1 MDATLVSLAIGFVVG
16 VWVGRSSLRSR
27 ASSLEVQLQKAQ
39 EEADENF
46 NDYSELVAEYNDLV
60 DDYNEAISPKP
71 KSKSKPK
78 PKTAGSLAKVSSSKP
93 TGTSSQLS
101 PKTDLS
107 TSAPKPVDVSRTVAP
122 AAPPPKITTRT
133 ASLPPGVRAIDGWSE
148 KSDWLAADD
157 AALKNLINQGQS
169 VASVAIALGIDQKDV
184 AFRATRLF
192 FDEWGEL
199 DDKANAPF
207 DGTTWTKAQKV
218 QFDELVTAKRSLV
231 EITKRLGRTKIAI
244 GWRMIDNRRMHF

>member
-1 MDATLVSLAIGFVVG
+1 MDAAVVGLAIGFVVG

-27 ASSLEVQLQKAQ
+27 ANSLEVQLQKAQ
-39 EEADENF
+39 EEAEENF

-60 DDYNEAISPKP
+60 DDYNEAIRP
-71 KSKSKPK
+71 KSKPK
-78 PKTAGSLAKVSSSKP
+78 PKTAGSQAKVASSNEADASVSSKSP
-93 TGTSSQLS
+93 T
-101 PKTDLS
+101 KTDV
-107 TSAPKPVDVSRTVAP
+107 TPKVPNPGEADVP
-122 AAPPPKITTRT
+122 AGSPPIIVTRT
-133 ASLPPGVRAIDGWSE
+133 ASLPPGLRAIDNWSE
-148 KSDWLAADD
+148 KSDWLSADD

-169 VASVAIALGIDQKDV
+169 VASTAIALGIDQKDV
-184 AFRATRLF
+184 AYRATRLY

-199 DDKANAPF
+199 DDKSNAPF

-218 QFDELVTAKRSLV
+218 QFDELVTAKRSLI

>member
-60 DDYNEAISPKP
+60 DDYNEAIRP
-71 KSKSKPK
+71 KSKPK
-78 PKTAGSLAKVSSSKP
+78 PKPSGSQAKV
-93 TGTSSQLS
+93 TSNNEADASAS
-101 PKTDLS
+101 PKSPPKTDLL
-107 TSAPKPVDVSRTVAP
+107 TSAPKTGGAYAPVTP
-122 AAPPPKITTRT
+122 TAPPPKIVTRT

-148 KSDWLAADD
+148 KTDWFAADD

-169 VASVAIALGIDQKDV
+169 VASVAIALGLDQKDV
-184 AFRATRLF
+184 AYRATRLF

-199 DDKANAPF
+199 DDKAKAPF
-207 DGTTWTKAQKV
+207 DGTNWTQSQKM
-218 QFDELVTAKRSLV
+218 QFDELVAAKRPLA
-231 EITKRLGRTKIAI
+231 ELAKRLGRTKIAI